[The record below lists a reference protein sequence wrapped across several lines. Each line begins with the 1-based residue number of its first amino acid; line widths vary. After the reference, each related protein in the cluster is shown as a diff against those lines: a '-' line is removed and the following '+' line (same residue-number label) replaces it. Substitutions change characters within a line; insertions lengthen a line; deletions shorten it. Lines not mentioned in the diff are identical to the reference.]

1 MLKGLIIIRPKRLV
15 EYSLMYLLY
24 MQDQKTKSQISDI
37 YLRLHLHEIIIHIC
51 SDLFGF
57 RSTTVW
63 IQSKLLRQDWFKLE
77 QYSSI

>member
-1 MLKGLIIIRPKRLV
+1 M
-15 EYSLMYLLY
+15 Y

-37 YLRLHLHEIIIHIC
+37 YLRLCLHEIIIHIC

-63 IQSKLLRQDWFKLE
+63 IQSVQTGLDQT
-77 QYSSI
+77 

>member
-1 MLKGLIIIRPKRLV
+1 M
-15 EYSLMYLLY
+15 Y

-51 SDLFGF
+51 SDMFGF

-63 IQSKLLRQDWFKLE
+63 IQSVQTGLVQT
-77 QYSSI
+77 